1 MKINIEIKRKKEI
14 ETTPTIKEKI
24 SFKLKEL
31 GCFYPIT
38 NINDN
43 KHNTLI
49 LCDSGFANNQM
60 FIKTAILQ
68 IILKD
73 IIYIGGDEYMS
84 LYLNLNSGCSWEMVW
99 DKIKDIESLNYNI
112 KE

>member
-31 GCFYPIT
+31 GCFYPISE
-38 NINDN
+38 INAYDD
-43 KHNTLI
+43 KLI
-49 LCDSGFANNQM
+49 LCDSGFANTQM

-73 IIYIGGDEYMS
+73 ITWIGGDEHFP
-84 LYLNLNSGCSWEMVW
+84 LYLHLDSYCNWKMVW

-112 KE
+112 EE